1 LGKITYL
8 ELKRVAQ
15 DLGED
20 MTDEEIEK
28 MFAKADLDDDGFVTA
43 DDFYNIMTH
52 RVYWDNWNDLSAL
65 NSYYLYFWRHEDAKL
80 NWRAH
85 YIEVQ

>member
-1 LGKITYL
+1 MKVFASFDVNRVGKITVM
-8 ELKRVAQ
+8 ELKRVGQ

-20 MTDEEIEK
+20 MTDEEYEK

-52 RVYWDNWNDLSAL
+52 RVYWDNW
-65 NSYYLYFWRHEDAKL
+65 
-80 NWRAH
+80 
-85 YIEVQ
+85 